1 MPSELD
7 LCLPCGQLMA
17 THNASFS
24 GLGQMLD
31 LQYLKVDPKKPG
43 KTIFTETG
51 EVSLFGVPWL
61 LRSKAEGLVVEGF
74 KEKFDESIT
83 YFKQRLAKLFP
94 PSTSSSSTPSAPL
107 LSSSSTTKTTV
118 AAVAP
123 EEDKE
128 EKKADNY
135 PGDDDTNVTET
146 KSNEDNEIINTKDN
160 DIQIKFE
167 RAVKYLKEEAKDLKI
182 SNADGLELYGY
193 YKVVMVGKCNIQQP
207 GLFDVKKKAKYE
219 AWKRKETMSKVEAMN
234 GYINVLQKLS
244 PNWEES

>member
-1 MPSELD
+1 
-7 LCLPCGQLMA
+7 
-17 THNASFS
+17 
-24 GLGQMLD
+24 
-31 LQYLKVDPKKPG
+31 
-43 KTIFTETG
+43 
-51 EVSLFGVPWL
+51 L

-94 PSTSSSSTPSAPL
+94 PSTSSSSPSSAPL
-107 LSSSSTTKTTV
+107 LSSSTTTTTV

-234 GYINVLQKLS
+234 GYIKCTTKIITELGRELEFFRLCRKEIFSFKKNKIIYLS
-244 PNWEES
+244 HN